1 MIEATSSRESYKS
14 HSCTILFANNNQEE
28 DRADS
33 DDYTTTA
40 VEEEEEAAEVRVA
53 VAGLA
58 VSNQK
63 GPRVSAASR
72 AGQPAGA

>member
-1 MIEATSSRESYKS
+1 MIEATSSRESSESRFY
-14 HSCTILFANNNQEE
+14 TIGLTNNDQEA
-28 DRADS
+28 DRADL
-33 DDYTTTA
+33 DDYMTTA

-63 GPRVSAASR
+63 GARVSAASR